1 MVVPGMHRQESVR
14 GPNKNPFSEEV
25 MQAIDTKA
33 DSKIAVKS
41 KGATAKLPHLVTAL
55 PGPKAKQLVERD
67 RAVVSPSYTRDYPLV
82 AKTGRGA
89 MIEDVDGNIFLD
101 FAAGIAVVATGHCHP
116 EVVAAI
122 QRQAAELI
130 HMSGTDFYYP
140 NLIELAEKLAS
151 IAPGKEPKRVYF
163 GNSGAEAIE
172 AAIKLVK
179 YHTKRDMLIAFHG
192 SFHGRTMGALSLT
205 ASRSIQRKGFGTLL
219 SGVFHMPFPDTYRGT
234 YGIRPEFA
242 SADCLSYLENELFRR
257 RVDPEEVAGI
267 FIEPIQGEGGYLP
280 APADFLQGLQRI
292 CRKYGILF
300 VADEVQSGMGRTG
313 KWWASDHAGIE
324 PDIICTAKG
333 IASGM
338 PLSAMIARADVM
350 NWVPGAHAST
360 FGGNPVCIAASLATI
375 GLLERQYMA
384 NAAHMGDYIMK
395 RTADWCEKHKI
406 VGEVRGKGLMIGIEF
421 VRDQKTKE
429 KATDLRNKL
438 VQMAFHKG
446 LLVLGSGDTTLRLCP
461 PLLIDEAQAD
471 FALNTL
477 DACITEVERSL

>member
-1 MVVPGMHRQESVR
+1 MP
-14 GPNKNPFSEEV
+14 
-25 MQAIDTKA
+25 AIDTKA
-33 DSKIAVKS
+33 DSKIAAKS
-41 KGATAKLPHLVTAL
+41 NGATAKLPHLVTEL
-55 PGPKAKQLVERD
+55 PGPKAKQLVDRD
-67 RAVVSPSYTRDYPLV
+67 HAVVSPSYTRDYPLV

-89 MIEDVDGNIFLD
+89 MIEDVDGNTFLD
-101 FAAGIAVVATGHCHP
+101 FAAGIAVCATGHCHP

-122 QRQAAELI
+122 QKQASELI

-140 NLIELAEKLAS
+140 NLVELAEKLAA

-163 GNSGAEAIE
+163 GNSGTEAIE

-179 YHTKRDMLIAFHG
+179 YHTKRDKLIGFHG
-192 SFHGRTMGALSLT
+192 AFHGRTMGALSLT

-292 CRKYGILF
+292 CRKYGILL

-338 PLSAMIARADVM
+338 PLSAIIARADVM

-360 FGGNPVCIAASLATI
+360 FGGNPVCIAASIATL

-384 NAAHMGDYIMK
+384 NAARMGDYIMK
-395 RTADWCEKHKI
+395 RTADWREKHKI

-438 VQMAFHKG
+438 VHMAFHKG

-461 PLLIDEAQAD
+461 SLVIDEAQAD

-477 DACITEVERSL
+477 EACITELERSL